1 MKSSVVNYCLTNAV
15 PLPTDPTLLAPL
27 LELLELLELLIKR
40 LLDLSETLSPV
51 RQFSAVKMC
60 R

>member
-27 LELLELLELLIKR
+27 LELLELLTSIWR
-40 LLDLSETLSPV
+40 V
-51 RQFSAVKMC
+51 REA
-60 R
+60 RG

>member
-27 LELLELLELLIKR
+27 LELLELLELLG
-40 LLDLSETLSPV
+40 LLTSIWRV
-51 RQFSAVKMC
+51 REA
-60 R
+60 RG